1 MSSWYDPPE
10 DGPGAIAGPDWWV
23 TTNEMNERDEKIIDS
38 FGRLLAWA
46 SVHNNPDVPHPFQAI
61 MDLVKEGDE
70 VFIRY
75 GYAWAMEEKGEWLF
89 AESYETAQGELEDA
103 HLREIE
109 SAEDARVDAAIE
121 DAIEARHNE
130 RD

>member
-1 MSSWYDPPE
+1 MSSRYDPPE
-10 DGPGAIAGPDWWV
+10 DGPGFICGPDWWV
-23 TTNEMNERDEKIIDS
+23 TTYQMNERDEEIISSLD
-38 FGRLLAWA
+38 
-46 SVHNNPDVPHPFQAI
+46 Q
-61 MDLVKEGDE
+61 MDLPTTTQTIKKLAKDNYE

-89 AESYETAQGELEDA
+89 AESYETAQSELEDE
-103 HLREIE
+103 HLREME